1 MLGYWELFLCR
12 ICLSSS
18 LFSSSFFSS
27 LSPPP
32 PPPSPPP
39 SPPPR
44 AVSPPKG
51 RSGFQSGG
59 EKLPRPQAGPSLPA
73 RSRPPPARLWASFG
87 SAPGCKGPRAGAFLY
102 TNGGSRAGAGRGLLV
117 GELCGSISVADR
129 HLSWVSLR
137 WEGFPWQWGGS
148 FPRRGGFSGEK

>member
-1 MLGYWELFLCR
+1 MGAVAVQI

-18 LFSSSFFSS
+18 LFSYFFSS
-27 LSPPP
+27 LSPFLLPLP
-32 PPPSPPP
+32 LLLLLLLLGQCLL
-39 SPPPR
+39 PR
-44 AVSPPKG
+44 EGPGSNPAA
-51 RSGFQSGG
+51 

-102 TNGGSRAGAGRGLLV
+102 TDRGSQAGAGRGLLV

-129 HLSWVSLR
+129 HLSRVSLR